1 MQAKEIIEHKF
12 SRAFRGYDIGEVDAF
27 LDEILRDQERLEQE
41 LDLLEVRN
49 KMLLEELGRLNPAFL
64 IHAAPAGEPE
74 SIDK

>member
-1 MQAKEIIEHKF
+1 MHAKEIIEHKF

-64 IHAAPAGEPE
+64 IHAEPAASE
-74 SIDK
+74 D